1 MRQSLTY
8 LGLVLTIYAY
18 ITHLAG
24 SFAAQEI
31 GTLKQV
37 GVARV

>member
-1 MRQSLTY
+1 MVMHYSLFMRQLLTY

-24 SFAAQEI
+24 SW
-31 GTLKQV
+31 
-37 GVARV
+37 